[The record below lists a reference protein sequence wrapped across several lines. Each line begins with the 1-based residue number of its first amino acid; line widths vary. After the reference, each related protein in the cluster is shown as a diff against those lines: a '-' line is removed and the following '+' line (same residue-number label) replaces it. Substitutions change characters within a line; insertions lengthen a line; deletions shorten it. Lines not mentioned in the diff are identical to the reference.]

1 MLNGATIIQ
10 AENEEHLQQ
19 IRKLFI
25 EYATGLN
32 FDLCFQDF
40 KKELEGLPGEYE
52 PPEGRLL
59 LALYNGQVAGCIALR
74 KLCEG
79 ICEMKRLYV
88 KPEFRRRGIGRA
100 LAVAI
105 IQEAKKLGYE
115 YMRLDTA
122 PSMKEAIALYRS
134 LGFKDIPPYR
144 YNPIEGAMFMELSLR

>member
-1 MLNGATIIQ
+1 MHNGATLIQ

-19 IRKLFI
+19 IRELFT
-25 EYATGLN
+25 EYATTLN

-40 KKELEGLPGEYE
+40 KRELEELPGEYM

-74 KLCEG
+74 KLSEG

-88 KPEFRRRGIGRA
+88 KPEFRRKGIGRA

-105 IQEAKKLGYE
+105 IQEAQKQGYE
-115 YMRLDTA
+115 YMRLDTV

-134 LGFKDIPPYR
+134 LGFKRIPPYR

>member
-10 AENEEHLQQ
+10 AENEGHLQQ

-25 EYATGLN
+25 EYAAGLN
-32 FDLCFQDF
+32 FGLCFQDF
-40 KKELEGLPGEYE
+40 KRELEGLPGEYV

-134 LGFKDIPPYR
+134 LGFKRIPPYR